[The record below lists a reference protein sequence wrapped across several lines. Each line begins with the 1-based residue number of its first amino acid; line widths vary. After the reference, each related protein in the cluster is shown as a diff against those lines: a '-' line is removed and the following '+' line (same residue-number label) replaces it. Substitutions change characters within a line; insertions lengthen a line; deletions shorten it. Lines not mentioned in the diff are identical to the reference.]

1 LREEKEMTELKFTA
15 AADAVEPTF
24 AYEGDA
30 GMDLAIQGNHRL
42 MPNERRDLPTGVAIQ
57 LPVGHYA
64 RLVGRSSTLRKR
76 GLFVFE
82 GIIDQGYRGP
92 LFVFVENKTNA
103 PVDVA
108 DGARIAQI
116 IVQPIV
122 QPALVKVEALDDSE
136 RGAKGFGSSGL

>member
-1 LREEKEMTELKFTA
+1 MTEQLKYTA
-15 AADAVEPTF
+15 AAGAVEPSF

-30 GMDLAIQGNHRL
+30 GMDLAVQGEHRI
-42 MPNERRDLPTGVAIQ
+42 MPDERVDLPTGVAIQ
-57 LPVGHYA
+57 LPEGYYA

-92 LFVFVENKTNA
+92 LFVYVENKTRT
-103 PVDVA
+103 PIVVA
-108 DGARIAQI
+108 NGSRIAQI

-122 QPALVKVEALDDSE
+122 QPVLTKVDQLDDSE

>member
-1 LREEKEMTELKFTA
+1 MTEQLRYTA
-15 AADAVEPTF
+15 AAGAVEPSF

-30 GMDLAIQGNHRL
+30 GMDLAVQGEHRI
-42 MPNERRDLPTGVAIQ
+42 MPDERLDLPTGVAIQ
-57 LPVGHYA
+57 LPEGYYA

-92 LFVFVENKTNA
+92 LFVYVENKTRA
-103 PVDVA
+103 PIVVA
-108 DGARIAQI
+108 DGSRIAQI

-122 QPALVKVEALDDSE
+122 QPVLTKVDQLDDSE

>member
-1 LREEKEMTELKFTA
+1 MDKVLKFTVENG
-15 AADAVEPTF
+15 AVEPAF

-30 GMDLAIQGNHRL
+30 GMDLAVVGDHRL

-57 LPVGHYA
+57 LPVGYYA

-76 GLFVFE
+76 GLLVFE

-92 LFVFVENKTNA
+92 LFVFVENKTSH
-103 PVDVA
+103 PVEVV
-108 DGARIAQI
+108 DGSRIAQI

-122 QPALVKVEALDDSE
+122 QPALVKVERLDDSE

>member
-1 LREEKEMTELKFTA
+1 
-15 AADAVEPTF
+15 
-24 AYEGDA
+24 
-30 GMDLAIQGNHRL
+30 
-42 MPNERRDLPTGVAIQ
+42 
-57 LPVGHYA
+57 
-64 RLVGRSSTLRKR
+64 LRKR

-92 LFVFVENKTNA
+92 LFVFVENKTSEE
-103 PVDVA
+103 VIVWE
-108 DGARIAQI
+108 GSRIAQI

>member
-1 LREEKEMTELKFTA
+1 MTRLKYTA
-15 AADAVEPTF
+15 AAGAVEPSF

-30 GMDLAIQGNHRL
+30 GMDLAVQGEHRI
-42 MPNERRDLPTGVAIQ
+42 MPDERIDLPTGVAVQ
-57 LPVGHYA
+57 LPEGYYA

-92 LFVFVENKTNA
+92 LFVYVENKTRT
-103 PVDVA
+103 PIVVA
-108 DGARIAQI
+108 DGSRIAQI

-122 QPALVKVEALDDSE
+122 QPVLTKVDQLDDSE